1 MTHKRFTEWL
11 QQQMQKKNH
20 NYATM
25 AISTGLH
32 ATTIS
37 DIIKH
42 QRDVRLSTFIAL
54 CKAVDADP
62 AKVLKEIN
70 K

>member
-1 MTHKRFTEWL
+1 MNKRFTEWL
-11 QQQMQKKNH
+11 QQRMQKKNH
-20 NYATM
+20 TYATM
-25 AISTGLH
+25 AIATGLH

-54 CKAVDADP
+54 CQGVEADP
-62 AKVLKEIN
+62 VKVLKELSE
-70 K
+70 

>member
-1 MTHKRFTEWL
+1 MNKRFTEWL
-11 QQQMQKKNH
+11 QQRMHHKGLC
-20 NYATM
+20 YAQL
-25 AISTGLH
+25 AARSGLH

-62 AKVLKEIN
+62 ARVLKELG